1 MKYFR
6 RKIHRSFKN
15 LGIPFLESQKLARC
29 VERDGYVRAILDN
42 NDFKMESVTRCPCCG
57 PEAVRV
63 TFSNN
68 LVVEFPYGA
77 WNQGFVYKNPSKEV

>member
-6 RKIHRSFKN
+6 RKIHRTFKN

-29 VERDGYVRAILDN
+29 VERDGYVSTVCN
-42 NDFKMESVTRCPCCG
+42 KGFEMESVTRCPCCG

-68 LVVEFPYGA
+68 LVVEFPYGD
-77 WNQGFVYKNPSKEV
+77 WKRGFVHKNP